1 MRTTCRSAAIAFLC
15 LLCLPAAVAR
25 PKAADSPILTA
36 MQDELKRSM
45 SDLRL
50 PDQPAPYYISYGV
63 DDVREWSFEARFGA
77 TVANE
82 SRRSRV
88 LVVEVRVGDYG
99 FDSSHFVTSNRV
111 DECHRHGLRSPRRR
125 LRCDAQK
132 PVARNR
138 RRLQTGAPRVREEEG
153 GLSES
158 QHDRHAARS
167 DAKRRPSNPSCPL
180 PGDQREPAEWSDR
193 VRDLSAVFASSPEI
207 QNSDVSAGQSFGVQY
222 FLNSEGFKEIEPLS
236 SAWLRVNADTQTADG
251 AALRDSFNLA
261 ETRLA
266 DMPAAPELVAR
277 TRALAAR
284 LTAARAAS
292 IGEEYTGPVL
302 LEGEASSQLVAQA
315 FLPLMLARRPSDVE
329 GPGRGGAPPQS
340 TPFLTRIGLRVLPDA
355 FSVSDTPS
363 LKTYEGRPVP
373 GAFMVDDE
381 GVRAKD
387 VSLVENG
394 KLLTLL
400 TSRAPQRKLL
410 QSNGHGRSGSA
421 QAGVFQMKSAQAV
434 PASELKRKYI
444 ELLKDQDKTF
454 GYIVRS
460 IGGGNAPTMADVVRV
475 SLDGTEVPVRG
486 LRFAAITAPTFRNI
500 LDASTERPLYNYM
513 TASGDTVSVIAPSMI
528 FEELEIQQTKDIV
541 QKPPIVPSPLAK

>member
-1 MRTTCRSAAIAFLC
+1 MRPSAIALLC

-63 DDVREWSFEARFGA
+63 DEVREWSFDARFGA

-99 FDSSHFVTSNRV
+99 FDSSHFVTSNRSTNASGTV
-111 DECHRHGLRSPRRR
+111 SAPLDDDYDAMRRNLWLATDAAYKRALLVFARKKAAFQNRSTTDVLPD
-125 LRCDAQK
+125 LSK
-132 PVARNR
+132 ETPV
-138 RRLQTGAPRVREEEG
+138 
-153 GLSES
+153 ES
-158 QHDRHAARS
+158 VL
-167 DAKRRPSNPSCPL
+167 PL
-180 PGDQREPAEWSDR
+180 PGDQREPTEWADR

-207 QNSDVSAGQSFGVQY
+207 QNSDVSAGQSVGVQY

-302 LEGEASSQLVAQA
+302 VEGDASSQLIAQA

-373 GAFMVDDE
+373 GAFTVDDE

-434 PASELKRKYI
+434 PASELKKKYI

-460 IGGGNAPTMADVVRV
+460 IGGGTAPTMADVVRV
-475 SLDGTEVPVRG
+475 SLDGAEVPVRG

-541 QKPPIVPSPLAK
+541 QKPPIVPSPLVR